1 MECNLIGLIDILN
14 QNDDVRYSIDIM
26 TSLYRDNLICKIIS
40 GLICRMLPVSLM
52 NVSLFK
58 GVTIKHVNLS
68 A

>member
-14 QNDDVRYSIDIM
+14 QNDDVRYSIDSM
-26 TSLYRDNLICKIIS
+26 TSLYRDNLICKIIL
-40 GLICRMLPVSLM
+40 GIICRMFPVSLM

-58 GVTIKHVNLS
+58 GVTMKHVNLS